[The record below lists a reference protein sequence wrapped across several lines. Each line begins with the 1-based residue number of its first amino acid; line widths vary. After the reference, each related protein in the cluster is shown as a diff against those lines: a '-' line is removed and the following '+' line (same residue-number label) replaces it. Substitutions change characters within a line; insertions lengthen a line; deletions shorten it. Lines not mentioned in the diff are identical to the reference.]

1 MKHFTEKRKTSIVDK
16 FNAGMS
22 SDEIKEKYG
31 VPRSTLYSWRK
42 QYSTI
47 RSEDSSVTPRA
58 YYVLKRHA
66 DKLELMLQIL
76 QSSDPM
82 KSLSTKTKEDLID
95 ELYGKYPVQTLCDA
109 FNIPT
114 ATYYNHRLRNKN
126 ENAWFE
132 TRRAEI
138 MEKIRIVEDESRH
151 TYGVRRV
158 AAALRNMGY
167 SVSEKYVSSLMRE
180 MGILNPRKDTKKDYL
195 KLAHRERR
203 INKLKQCFEVERPN
217 MVWVSDMTCFNLK
230 GKRKYI
236 CVYLDLY
243 SRKVVACRVGPNSS
257 TNLALSTLRDAIAS
271 ETPERGLVI
280 HTDNGGA
287 YISYSMNRLVR
298 QNGFEQSFSRP
309 GNPHD
314 NAAMESFF
322 SSLKQEFL
330 YKYIFRSERE
340 LRSSLDKYIRFY
352 NEKRLHEYLGYTA
365 PINYKK
371 ESGINYV
378 TASSLISA

>member
-31 VPRSTLYSWRK
+31 VPRSTLYSWRE

-47 RSEDSSVTPRA
+47 RTEDSSVTPRA

-76 QSSDPM
+76 QGSEPIT
-82 KSLSTKTKEDLID
+82 SLSTKDKEDLVD

-126 ENAWFE
+126 EDAWFE

-151 TYGVRRV
+151 TYGVRRTS
-158 AAALRNMGY
+158 AALRNMGY
-167 SVSEKYVSSLMRE
+167 SVSEKYVAGLMHE

-195 KLAHRERR
+195 KLAHHERR

-217 MVWVSDMTCFNLK
+217 IVWVSDMTCFNLK

-257 TNLALSTLRDAIAS
+257 TNLALSTLRNAITS

-309 GNPHD
+309 GHPRD

-352 NEKRLHEYLGYTA
+352 NEKRLHEYLGYTT

>member
-1 MKHFTEKRKTSIVDK
+1 MKHFTEKRKTGIVDK

-22 SDEIKEKYG
+22 SGEIKEKYG
-31 VPRSTLYSWRK
+31 VPRSTLYFWQK

-47 RSEDSSVTPRA
+47 RTEDSSVTPRA
-58 YYVLKRHA
+58 YYVLKRHT

-76 QSSDPM
+76 QGSEPIT
-82 KSLSTKTKEDLID
+82 SLSTKDKEDLID

-132 TRRAEI
+132 TRRVEI
-138 MEKIRIVEDESRH
+138 MEKIRAIEEETH
-151 TYGVRRV
+151 QTYGVRRV
-158 AAALRNMGY
+158 AAALRNIGY
-167 SVSEKYVSSLMRE
+167 SVSEKYVSCLMRE

-195 KLAHRERR
+195 KLAHHERR

-243 SRKVVACRVGPNSS
+243 SRKVLACRVGPNSS
-257 TNLALSTLRDAIAS
+257 TNLALSTLRDAVAS

-287 YISYSMNRLVR
+287 YISYSMNRLIR

-309 GNPHD
+309 GHPRD

-340 LRSSLDKYIRFY
+340 LRSSLDEYIRFY

>member
-22 SDEIKEKYG
+22 SGEIKEKYG
-31 VPRSTLYSWRK
+31 VPRSTLYYWRK
-42 QYSTI
+42 LYSTI
-47 RSEDSSVTPRA
+47 RTEDSSVTPRA

-76 QSSDPM
+76 QGSEPIT
-82 KSLSTKTKEDLID
+82 SLSTKDKEDLVD

-132 TRRAEI
+132 TRRVEI
-138 MEKIRIVEDESRH
+138 MEKIRAIEEETH
-151 TYGVRRV
+151 QTYGVRRV

-167 SVSEKYVSSLMRE
+167 SVSEKYIAGLMRE

-271 ETPERGLVI
+271 EAPGKGLVI

-309 GNPHD
+309 GHPRD

-340 LRSSLDKYIRFY
+340 LHSGLDEYIRFY
-352 NEKRLHEYLGYTA
+352 NEKRLHEYLGYTT
-365 PINYKK
+365 PINNKE